1 MKNILI
7 PTDFSINSLDCV
19 PSLCAQFE
27 GQELTICFIHLFK
40 LSDSINELLL
50 LGRRNKEYEHVSDSF
65 YSECEKLKKQHP
77 EIQSIKIDFFYGSTL
92 GQFKNY
98 LAANEID
105 SILHPADCSISK
117 LNKTSIDPSI
127 LTDRCDTPL
136 LRAQKIKP
144 AVVRKLQAEET
155 SEVEIL
161 AEA

>member
-7 PTDFSINSLDCV
+7 PTDFSANAFDCI
-19 PSLCAQFE
+19 PSLCSQFK
-27 GQELTICFIHLFK
+27 GQDLHLCFIHLFK

-50 LGRRNKEYEHVSDSF
+50 LSRRSKEYEHVKDSF
-65 YSECEKLKKQHP
+65 YTECEKLKKEYQ
-77 EIQSIKIDFFYGSTL
+77 EIRSIKIDFFYGSTL

-105 SILHPADCSISK
+105 FILHPADCSTSK

-136 LRAQKIKP
+136 LRVQKEKQL
-144 AVVRKLQAEET
+144 VHTLQTEKT